1 MKMVKRTI
9 ESEIIENLSV
19 FPAVVLLGSRQ
30 CGKSTLIKMMSD
42 AFQSFIYLDLQN
54 PADLSKLN
62 DSRYFFDTYKDS
74 TICIDEIQLA
84 PELFSVLRSA
94 IDFHRKPGRF
104 ILLGSASRDLVQH
117 TSESLA
123 GRVGLVDLTPFVV
136 DEVKLSSQFNL
147 QEFWIRGGYPDSYLA
162 TSDKASVLWRDNFI
176 RTYVERDIP
185 QLGYQI
191 PALQMRRMMMMLA
204 HVHGQVLNLSKLA
217 ESLNVTHPTIRKYI
231 DLLEQTYVV
240 RSLSPYENNLKK
252 RLVKSPK
259 IFLRDSGLLHSLLQI
274 NDFNQLMGHPVYG
287 SSWEGMVVEN
297 VLTNFKQFNASFYR
311 TASGVEVDLV
321 LEKANDLYLIECK
334 ASSSPVLSK
343 GFWVALDDLSP
354 KHTYI
359 LAPVTSTYK
368 MKENIT
374 VCNLVDFKQLFL
386 NDLHV
391 SPQ

>member
-1 MKMVKRTI
+1 MVKRTI